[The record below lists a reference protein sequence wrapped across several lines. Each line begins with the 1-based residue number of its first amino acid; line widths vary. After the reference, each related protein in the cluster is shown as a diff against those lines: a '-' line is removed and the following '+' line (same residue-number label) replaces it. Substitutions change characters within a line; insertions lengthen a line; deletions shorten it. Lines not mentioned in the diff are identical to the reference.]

1 MKIKFAYYLTLFGAT
16 ILFGCMSPSQH
27 AEEVQRGIE
36 GEKITVGTVQ
46 REIKNG
52 MSGAEVI
59 QVLGSPN
66 IVSTDEKGREVWVY
80 DKISTDRVYSTSSGG
95 VSTLI
100 LGGGVVGGAGILGGG
115 VGAGY
120 GRGAGAQSTSQR
132 TLTIIIKFDDQK
144 KVRKFAYHSS
154 RF

>member
-36 GEKITVGTVQ
+36 GEKVTVGTVQ
-46 REIKNG
+46 REIKEG

-66 IVSTDEKGREVWVY
+66 IVSTDEERREVWVY

-100 LGGGVVGGAGILGGG
+100 LGGGVLGSGILGGAGG
-115 VGAGY
+115 VGY
-120 GRGAGAQSTSQR
+120 RRGAGAESTSQR
-132 TLTIIIKFDDQK
+132 TLTIIIKFDDQN
-144 KVRKFAYHSS
+144 KVRGFAYHSS

>member
-1 MKIKFAYYLTLFGAT
+1 
-16 ILFGCMSPSQH
+16 MSSSQH

-36 GEKITVGTVQ
+36 GEKVTVGTVQ
-46 REIKNG
+46 REIKEG

-66 IVSTDEKGREVWVY
+66 IVSTDEKTREVWVY

-95 VSTLI
+95 FSTLI
-100 LGGGVVGGAGILGGG
+100 LGGGVLGSGILGGAGG
-115 VGAGY
+115 VDSR
-120 GRGAGAQSTSQR
+120 RGAGAESTSQR
-132 TLTIIIKFDDQK
+132 TLTIIIKFDDQN
-144 KVRKFAYHSS
+144 KVRGFAYHSS